1 MNDHTFS
8 IMSEDNVKLTGV
20 VSKET
25 FPRAKK
31 TYKGPTTLRECM
43 KTAPLCA
50 TSDLIERTKKH
61 FIC

>member
-1 MNDHTFS
+1 
-8 IMSEDNVKLTGV
+8 MSEDNVKLTGV

-31 TYKGPTTLRECM
+31 TYKGPAALRECM

-50 TSDLIERTKKH
+50 VSDLIERTKKH